1 MSKSIGPVCK
11 LCRRESEKLFL
22 KGERCYTPKC
32 AIEKRNFAPGQ
43 HGRTASR
50 GGSSR
55 TGRESDFA
63 RQLRAKQRARRVYGV
78 LERQF
83 RRYYEVSLKRRG
95 LTGLNLLQILESRL
109 DNVIYRLGFASSRAQ
124 ARLLVTHGHFTVNG
138 RRTDVPSMLL
148 KDGDEIAIRD
158 GSQSLSY
165 FKELNAFAESRTVPE
180 WLNRDIKN
188 LTGVVQRLPE
198 RVEIDG
204 SLNEQLIVE
213 YYSRR

>member
-1 MSKSIGPVCK
+1 MAKNIGPVCK
-11 LCRRESEKLFL
+11 LCRREGEKLFL

-32 AIEKRNFAPGQ
+32 GFERRSFAPGQ
-43 HGRTASR
+43 HGKSGGR
-50 GGSSR
+50 GSATR

-63 RQLRAKQRARRVYGV
+63 RQLRAKQKARRIYGV

-83 RRYYEVSLKRRG
+83 RRYYETALSRHS
-95 LTGLNLLQILESRL
+95 LTGLTLLQILESRL
-109 DNVIYRLGFASSRAQ
+109 DNVVYRLGFASSRAQ

-148 KDGDEIAIRD
+148 KEGDEITVRA
-158 GSQSLSY
+158 GSQPLTY
-165 FKELNAFAESRTVPE
+165 FKDLSQVAEKRTTPA
-180 WLNRDIKN
+180 WLGRDFKQLHGKID
-188 LTGVVQRLPE
+188 RMPE

-204 SLNEQLIVE
+204 GLNEQLIVE